1 MFTRTVDR
9 SREEAKE
16 TIVSACDMFGVSR
29 QVYYRSK
36 ASVKQSQGKASQ
48 VVDLVRQVR
57 QQMPRLGTRKLYYLL
72 EDRLKTLGVGRDRLF
87 SILKANHLLIKPVRS
102 YRKTTDSHHRFHKHK
117 NLVAELVPT
126 KPEQVWVADIT
137 YIGNRDNQQYLALVT
152 DAYSKKIVGH
162 DVSASLG
169 ADGAIRALK
178 QGLKTRSYKANTL
191 IHHSD
196 RGLQY
201 CCDEYQKI
209 LTREKVKCSMTES
222 YDPYA
227 NAVAERVN
235 GILKQEFMLEDYRV
249 KLPVMKQ
256 LVKNSIE
263 TYNTQRPHWSC
274 QMLTPEQMHK
284 QQTVKIKS
292 YKKTDRIKA
301 SFDSVCESINLVQ

>member
-1 MFTRTVDR
+1 M
-9 SREEAKE
+9 
-16 TIVSACDMFGVSR
+16 
-29 QVYYRSK
+29 
-36 ASVKQSQGKASQ
+36 KASQ
-48 VVDLVRQVR
+48 VVTMVHQLRR
-57 QQMPRLGTRKLYYLL
+57 QMPRLGTRKLYYLL
-72 EDRLKTLGVGRDRLF
+72 QDRLREIGIGRDRLY

-102 YRKTTDSHHRFHKHK
+102 YRTTTDSHHRFYKHK

-137 YIGNRDNQQYLALVT
+137 YIGTRENQQYLALVT

-162 DVSASLG
+162 DVSASLS
-169 ADGAIRALK
+169 AEGAIRALK
-178 QGLKTRSYKANTL
+178 QGLKNRSYKANAL

-209 LTREKVKCSMTES
+209 LTSKKVKCSMTES
-222 YDPYA
+222 YDPYT

-235 GILKQEFMLEDYRV
+235 GILKQEFMLEDYQIR
-249 KLPVMKQ
+249 LPVMKQ

-263 TYNTQRPHWSC
+263 IYNTKRPHWSC

-292 YKKTDRIKA
+292 YKKTDSFKA
-301 SFDSVCESINLVQ
+301 SFETVGESINLVL

>member
-9 SREEAKE
+9 SRQERKE
-16 TIVSACDMFGVSR
+16 TIVSACDLFGVSR
-29 QVYYRSK
+29 QVYYRNK
-36 ASVKQSQGKASQ
+36 ASVKQGQGKASE
-48 VVDLVRQVR
+48 VVAMVYQVR
-57 QQMPRLGTRKLYYLL
+57 RQLPRLGTRKLYYLL
-72 EDRLKTLGVGRDRLF
+72 EDRLKALGVGRDRLF

-137 YIGNRDNQQYLALVT
+137 YIGNRENQQYLALVT

-162 DVSASLG
+162 DVSASLS
-169 ADGAIRALK
+169 AEGAIRALK
-178 QGLKTRSYKANTL
+178 QGLKNRSHKANTL

-201 CCDEYQKI
+201 CCDDYQKI
-209 LTREKVKCSMTES
+209 LTGKNVKCSMTES

-235 GILKQEFMLEDYRV
+235 GILKQEFMLEDYKV
-249 KLPVMKQ
+249 ELPVMKQ

-263 TYNTQRPHWSC
+263 IYNTKRPHWSC
-274 QMLTPEQMHK
+274 QMLTPDQMHK
-284 QQTVKIKS
+284 QQTIKIKT
-292 YKKTDRIKA
+292 YKKTNRTKA
-301 SFDSVCESINLVQ
+301 RFDSVCKSFNLVL

>member
-9 SREEAKE
+9 SRQERKE
-16 TIVSACDMFGVSR
+16 TIVSACDLFGVSR
-29 QVYYRSK
+29 QVYYRNK
-36 ASVKQSQGKASQ
+36 ASVKQGQGKASE
-48 VVDLVRQVR
+48 VVAMVYQVR
-57 QQMPRLGTRKLYYLL
+57 RQLPRLGTRKLYYLL
-72 EDRLKTLGVGRDRLF
+72 EDRLKALGVGRDRLF

-137 YIGNRDNQQYLALVT
+137 YIGNRENQQYLALVT

-162 DVSASLG
+162 DVSASLS
-169 ADGAIRALK
+169 AEGAIRALK
-178 QGLKTRSYKANTL
+178 QGLKNRSHKANPL

-201 CCDEYQKI
+201 CCDDYQKI
-209 LTREKVKCSMTES
+209 LTGKNVKCSMTES

-235 GILKQEFMLEDYRV
+235 GILKQEFMLEDYKV
-249 KLPVMKQ
+249 ELPVMKQ

-263 TYNTQRPHWSC
+263 IYNTKRPHWSC
-274 QMLTPEQMHK
+274 QMLTPDQMHK
-284 QQTVKIKS
+284 QQTIKIKT
-292 YKKTDRIKA
+292 YKKTNRTKA
-301 SFDSVCESINLVQ
+301 RFDSVCKSFNLVL

>member
-1 MFTRTVDR
+1 MLTRTVEL
-9 SREEAKE
+9 SRKEGKE

-36 ASVKQSQGKASQ
+36 QSVKRRQAIASQ
-48 VVDLVRQVR
+48 VVIMV
-57 QQMPRLGTRKLYYLL
+57 QQLRREMPRLGTRKLYYLL
-72 EDRLKTLGVGRDRLF
+72 RDRLGELSIGRDRLF
-87 SILKANHLLIKPVRS
+87 SILKANHLLIKPVRC
-102 YRKTTDSHHRFHKHK
+102 YRKTTDSRHRFHKHK
-117 NLVAELVPT
+117 NLVGGIVPT

-137 YIGNRDNQQYLALVT
+137 YIGTRDNQQYLALVT
-152 DAYSKKIVGH
+152 DAYSKKIVGY
-162 DVSASLG
+162 DVSASLS
-169 ADGAIRALK
+169 AEGAIRALK
-178 QGLKTRSYKANTL
+178 QGLKSRSCKTNAL

-201 CCDEYQKI
+201 CCDDYQKI
-209 LTREKVKCSMTES
+209 LTKQKVTCSMTES

-249 KLPVMKQ
+249 KLPIIKK

-263 TYNTQRPHWSC
+263 IYNTKRPHWSC

-284 QQTVKIKS
+284 QDHVKIKS
-292 YKKTDRIKA
+292 YKKTDRFKA
-301 SFDSVCESINLVQ
+301 SFETVCESIKLVQ